1 MISFEDRMALVR
13 AGYTASQI
21 AEFDTNTAPEPEPKP
36 EPEPEPQQEPQ
47 QEPQP
52 TDLASMMQS
61 INNSMA
67 AMLAAMQ
74 AQNIKTADMREP
86 EKETPGDI
94 LAKLLNPEGGMKHE
108 RYDYQPGSSRFN
120 RGCQTGHRT
129 GSDGLHHNP

>member
-21 AEFDTNTAPEPEPKP
+21 AEFDNQQPE
-36 EPEPEPQQEPQ
+36 Q
-47 QEPQP
+47 PQP
-52 TDLASMMQS
+52 ERPQPEQPQPEQPQPEKPQPEKPNPDFATMMQN

-86 EKETPGDI
+86 AKETPGEI
-94 LAKLLNPEGGMKHE
+94 LAKLLNP
-108 RYDYQPGSSRFN
+108 
-120 RGCQTGHRT
+120 
-129 GSDGLHHNP
+129 

>member
-21 AEFDTNTAPEPEPKP
+21 AEFDN
-36 EPEPEPQQEPQ
+36 
-47 QEPQP
+47 PQP
-52 TDLASMMQS
+52 EQPQPEQPQPEQPQTEQPQTEQPQTEQPDFATMMQN

-86 EKETPGDI
+86 AKETPGEI
-94 LAKLLNPEGGMKHE
+94 LAKLLNP
-108 RYDYQPGSSRFN
+108 
-120 RGCQTGHRT
+120 
-129 GSDGLHHNP
+129 

>member
-21 AEFDTNTAPEPEPKP
+21 AEFDNAAPIPEPIP
-36 EPEPEPQQEPQ
+36 EPVHEPITEPVQEPIHEPEQEPN
-47 QEPQP
+47 PA
-52 TDLASMMQS
+52 DFAAIMQS

-74 AQNIKTADMREP
+74 AQNIKSADMGNP

-94 LAKLLNPEGGMKHE
+94 LAKLLNP
-108 RYDYQPGSSRFN
+108 
-120 RGCQTGHRT
+120 
-129 GSDGLHHNP
+129 

>member
-21 AEFDTNTAPEPEPKP
+21 AEFDKHQNEQLQPE
-36 EPEPEPQQEPQ
+36 Q
-47 QEPQP
+47 PQP
-52 TDLASMMQS
+52 EQPQPEKPQPEKPNPDFATMMQN

-86 EKETPGDI
+86 AKETPGEI
-94 LAKLLNPEGGMKHE
+94 LAKLLNP
-108 RYDYQPGSSRFN
+108 
-120 RGCQTGHRT
+120 
-129 GSDGLHHNP
+129 

>member
-21 AEFDTNTAPEPEPKP
+21 AEFDNQQPE
-36 EPEPEPQQEPQ
+36 Q
-47 QEPQP
+47 PQP
-52 TDLASMMQS
+52 EQPRPEQPQPEQPQPEQPQPEQPQPEQPQTDFATMMQN

-86 EKETPGDI
+86 EKETPGEI
-94 LAKLLNPEGGMKHE
+94 LAKLLNP
-108 RYDYQPGSSRFN
+108 
-120 RGCQTGHRT
+120 
-129 GSDGLHHNP
+129 

>member
-21 AEFDTNTAPEPEPKP
+21 AEFDN
-36 EPEPEPQQEPQ
+36 QQTEQ
-47 QEPQP
+47 PQP
-52 TDLASMMQS
+52 ERPQPEQPQPEQKQQPEQQPQPEQPQPDFATMMQN

-86 EKETPGDI
+86 AKETPSDI
-94 LAKLLNPEGGMKHE
+94 LAKLLNP
-108 RYDYQPGSSRFN
+108 
-120 RGCQTGHRT
+120 
-129 GSDGLHHNP
+129 

>member
-21 AEFDTNTAPEPEPKP
+21 AEFDKP
-36 EPEPEPQQEPQ
+36 EQ
-47 QEPQP
+47 PQP
-52 TDLASMMQS
+52 EQPQPEQPQPEQPQPEQPEQLNTDFATMMQN

-86 EKETPGDI
+86 AKETPSDI
-94 LAKLLNPEGGMKHE
+94 LAKLLNP
-108 RYDYQPGSSRFN
+108 
-120 RGCQTGHRT
+120 
-129 GSDGLHHNP
+129 

>member
-21 AEFDTNTAPEPEPKP
+21 AEFDNQQPEQ
-36 EPEPEPQQEPQ
+36 PQTEQPQ
-47 QEPQP
+47 
-52 TDLASMMQS
+52 TDFATMMQN

-86 EKETPGDI
+86 AKETPGEI
-94 LAKLLNPEGGMKHE
+94 LAKLLNP
-108 RYDYQPGSSRFN
+108 
-120 RGCQTGHRT
+120 
-129 GSDGLHHNP
+129 

>member
-21 AEFDTNTAPEPEPKP
+21 AEFDNVPE
-36 EPEPEPQQEPQ
+36 QA
-47 QEPQP
+47 PQP
-52 TDLASMMQS
+52 VPEQAPQEQPTQEQAPQEQPTQEQAPQNQHADFASMMQS

-74 AQNIKTADMREP
+74 AQNIKSADMGSP

-94 LAKLLNPEGGMKHE
+94 LAKLLNP
-108 RYDYQPGSSRFN
+108 
-120 RGCQTGHRT
+120 
-129 GSDGLHHNP
+129 